1 MTRSRK
7 PSRNSRSGKNFDVGS
22 LPILAAAAFFVLA
35 GATVAFAD
43 HMESNDSFCAS
54 CHSQPESTYY
64 QRSVAARPVDLASSH
79 HAQATRCIDCHSGRG
94 ITGRIGA
101 MSVGAGDLLA
111 WVTRRAIRPAPLTV
125 PIGDANC
132 LKCHGDVTSTRDF
145 RRHFHAFLPRWQA
158 IDRNAAMCVDCH
170 SAHTTDGDPGSGFLQ
185 KQRVS
190 QVCDACHRVTA

>member
-1 MTRSRK
+1 MARSKR
-7 PSRNSRSGKNFDVGS
+7 SSRSNRLARSGGGS
-22 LPILAAAAFFVLA
+22 LPIVVAAAFFVLA
-35 GATVAFAD
+35 GASVAFAD
-43 HMESNDSFCAS
+43 HLESNDSFCAS
-54 CHSQPESTYY
+54 CHSQPESMYFM
-64 QRSVAARPVDLASSH
+64 RSIASQPVDLASNH

-111 WVTRRAIRPAPLTV
+111 WVTHRAIQPAPLTV

-158 IDRNAAMCVDCH
+158 IDRNAATCVDCH
-170 SAHTTDGDPGSGFLQ
+170 TAHTTDGDPNLGFLQ
-185 KQRVS
+185 QQHVS
-190 QVCDACHRVTA
+190 QVCDACHRVAA